1 MAGRAGLPVEALPA
15 PQIGLDARQNREIEA
30 LRDARGDALRFAD
43 DLRGRRPRVHASAQR
58 IQLASQVAGV
68 GGAQLGGGLAHELT
82 LLGELLRREDLAARP
97 HRDGVIARDV
107 GHQGRRPAG
116 ALAQGWP
123 EKPVRFIVGFTPGG
137 PSDILARALGQKLAD
152 LRGQQVVIENRPG
165 AGGNIAAELVA
176 KSAPDGATW
185 LLGNNSIL
193 ATNQSLYRSLGYDP
207 VKDFAPVA
215 LVAIQPNILV
225 VNPDVPASSVKELIA
240 LAKARP
246 GELNYA
252 SSGSGAAAHLAGEL
266 FKAMTGV
273 DMVHVPYKGAQPA
286 LTDVIAGQAQL
297 MFATSASVIPYI
309 KAGRLRAL
317 AVTTA
322 RRSAAVPELPTL
334 SEAGVPGFE
343 AITWHGVVVPG
354 ATPAPLVERL
364 NRDIVEVLRLPDL
377 RERLE
382 SLGAEVAAG
391 TPRDFA
397 DYIARE
403 IPKWTKVVKDS
414 GARAE

>member
-1 MAGRAGLPVEALPA
+1 MKRLAL
-15 PQIGLDARQNREIEA
+15 L
-30 LRDARGDALRFAD
+30 
-43 DLRGRRPRVHASAQR
+43 
-58 IQLASQVAGV
+58 LA
-68 GGAQLGGGLAHELT
+68 
-82 LLGELLRREDLAARP
+82 LAAP
-97 HRDGVIARDV
+97 
-107 GHQGRRPAG
+107 
-116 ALAQGWP
+116 LACAQTFP
-123 EKPVRFIVGFTPGG
+123 ERPVRFVVGFTPGG
-137 PSDILARALGQKLAD
+137 PSDILARALGQKLSE
-152 LRGQQVVIENRPG
+152 RFTQQVIVENRPG

-176 KSAPDGATW
+176 KSAGDGYTW

-193 ATNQSLYRSLGYDP
+193 ATNQSLYQKLGYDP
-207 VKDFAPVA
+207 VADFAPVA

-225 VNPDVPASSVKELIA
+225 VNPGVAAASVKELIA
-240 LAKARP
+240 LAKSRP

-273 DMVHVPYKGAQPA
+273 QMQHIPYKGAQPA

-322 RRSAAVPELPTL
+322 KRSASVPDLPTVA
-334 SEAGVPGFE
+334 EAGVPGFE
-343 AITWHGVVVPG
+343 AITWHGVVVPA
-354 ATPAPLVERL
+354 ATPATLVERL
-364 NRDIVEVLRLPDL
+364 NRDIVAVLRLPDL

-382 SLGAEVAAG
+382 SLGAEISSG

-403 IPKWTKVVKDS
+403 IPKWAKVVKDS

>member
-1 MAGRAGLPVEALPA
+1 MRRIAAAL
-15 PQIGLDARQNREIEA
+15 
-30 LRDARGDALRFAD
+30 F
-43 DLRGRRPRVHASAQR
+43 
-58 IQLASQVAGV
+58 VAV
-68 GGAQLGGGLAHELT
+68 AFSGGAK
-82 LLGELLRREDLAARP
+82 
-97 HRDGVIARDV
+97 
-107 GHQGRRPAG
+107 
-116 ALAQGWP
+116 AQAWP
-123 EKPVRFIVGFTPGG
+123 EKPVRFVVGFTPGG
-137 PSDILARALGQKLAD
+137 PSDILARALGQKLAESW
-152 LRGQQVVIENRPG
+152 GQPVVIENRPG

-343 AITWHGVVVPG
+343 AHSWNADVVPA
-354 ATPAPLVERL
+354 ATPWPLVERL
-364 NRDIVEVLRLPDL
+364 NRDIVKALGMRDL

-382 SLGAEVAAG
+382 SLRAG
-391 TPRDFA
+391 LATRP
-397 DYIARE
+397 
-403 IPKWTKVVKDS
+403 
-414 GARAE
+414 

>member
-1 MAGRAGLPVEALPA
+1 MRRIAAALFIPIA
-15 PQIGLDARQNREIEA
+15 
-30 LRDARGDALRFAD
+30 F
-43 DLRGRRPRVHASAQR
+43 S
-58 IQLASQVAGV
+58 
-68 GGAQLGGGLAHELT
+68 GGAA
-82 LLGELLRREDLAARP
+82 
-97 HRDGVIARDV
+97 
-107 GHQGRRPAG
+107 
-116 ALAQGWP
+116 AQGWP
-123 EKPVRFIVGFTPGG
+123 EKPVRFVVGFTPGG
-137 PSDILARALGQKLAD
+137 PSDILARALGQKLAESW
-152 LRGQQVVIENRPG
+152 GQQVVIENRPG

-176 KSAPDGATW
+176 RSAPDGTVW

-193 ATNQSLYRSLGYDP
+193 ATNQSLYEKLGYDP

-225 VNPDVPASSVKELIA
+225 VNPSVPVSSVKELIA
-240 LAKARP
+240 LAKAKP
-246 GELNYA
+246 GALNYA

-273 DMVHVPYKGAQPA
+273 QMVHIPYKGAQPA

-322 RRSAAVPELPTL
+322 QRSATVPALPTI
-334 SEAGVPGFE
+334 SESGVPGFE
-343 AITWHGVVVPG
+343 AITWHGVVVPAATRG
-354 ATPAPLVERL
+354 ALVERL
-364 NRDIVEVLRLPDL
+364 NADIVRALRMRDL

-382 SLGAEVAAG
+382 SLGAELATG
-391 TPRDFA
+391 TPQDFA
-397 DYIARE
+397 EYIARE
-403 IPKWTKVVKDS
+403 IPKWAKVVKDS